1 MTMKTITT
9 AKRNKWFW
17 MYLLVLLAVG
27 IMPWTTRGANCPK
40 YFCDNN
46 GAYSC
51 PASPF
56 MNCWSD
62 GCDVCD
68 RGCPTQGPFQQKKCV
83 ADNSGGMTSCDPV
96 YSFCNTGQSREIVG
110 CTLICCCPLYGWS
123 DISCVG
129 MWQSACK

>member
-1 MTMKTITT
+1 RGNRARSTCRSTRIAMAKALQARRRKEGPRQNYDDRWLDLLSFNLRGMTMKTITT

-51 PASPF
+51 PAS
-56 MNCWSD
+56 
-62 GCDVCD
+62 
-68 RGCPTQGPFQQKKCV
+68 
-83 ADNSGGMTSCDPV
+83 
-96 YSFCNTGQSREIVG
+96 
-110 CTLICCCPLYGWS
+110 
-123 DISCVG
+123 
-129 MWQSACK
+129 